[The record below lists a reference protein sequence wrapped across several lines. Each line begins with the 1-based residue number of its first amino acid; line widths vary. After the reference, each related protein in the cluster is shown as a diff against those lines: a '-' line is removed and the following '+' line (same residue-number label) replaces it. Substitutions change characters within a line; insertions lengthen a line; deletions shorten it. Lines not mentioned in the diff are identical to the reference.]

1 MATRQAAAAAEEADA
16 ARGMRIHL
24 FSGEKNE
31 IKVSGPLGVNLGK
44 NKLTPEASAADD
56 YVVGVTNLGHTADY
70 IVVNV
75 SSPNTPGLRNLQSKQ
90 HLEGLMRRV
99 IQARDGLEGRHRPPV
114 LLKIAPDITQVGR
127 QGFLCGTLNVS
138 LPYPTSSSFSPSS
151 VSLPIAYPPR

>member
-127 QGFLCGTLNVS
+127 QDFLCATLNVS